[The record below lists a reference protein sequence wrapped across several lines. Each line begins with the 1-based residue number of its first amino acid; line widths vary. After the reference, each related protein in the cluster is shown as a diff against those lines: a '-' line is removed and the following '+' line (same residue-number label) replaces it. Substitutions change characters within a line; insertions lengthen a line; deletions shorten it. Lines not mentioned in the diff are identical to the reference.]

1 MKKLYKEQK
10 NSLYKIQK
18 ECGLNKYTLYKYVN
32 GTSDIR
38 NIRFD
43 TLKKIAEVEK
53 IDPLTL
59 LDKIVQYQKECK

>member
-10 NSLYKIQK
+10 KSLYKIQK

-53 IDPLTL
+53 IDPLIL
-59 LDKIVQYQKECK
+59 LDKIVQYQKECE